1 MRTAVILVCLTGVA
15 LPAQQSGS
23 LSPTLRFEVASVKPS
38 PPPVGET
45 IVSRPGSFEPGGKF
59 LAQNATLWI
68 LLQRAFPEFAQPGR
82 MVFPEWARSAR
93 FDIDARASGDAPIPQ
108 IRQMLRTLL
117 IERFNMRSHTA
128 LTLVDTYDLVVARR
142 DGRLGPRMRPAT
154 TICDAWRAGLA
165 EGKDLPQPKQ
175 PEGSIRCGFQTGGE
189 NGVLKISIGGGA
201 IGGLI
206 TLLQGSVGT
215 SITDRTGLAGN
226 FDMELSW
233 ATNDTLRVDAAQ
245 TAPTL
250 ATAIEDQLGL
260 RLQPSKGQV
269 EVLVIDQI
277 ERPTPN

>member
-1 MRTAVILVCLTGVA
+1 
-15 LPAQQSGS
+15 
-23 LSPTLRFEVASVKPS
+23 
-38 PPPVGET
+38 
-45 IVSRPGSFEPGGKF
+45 
-59 LAQNATLWI
+59 
-68 LLQRAFPEFAQPGR
+68 
-82 MVFPEWARSAR
+82 
-93 FDIDARASGDAPIPQ
+93 
-108 IRQMLRTLL
+108 
-117 IERFNMRSHTA
+117 MRSHTA
-128 LTLVDTYDLVVARR
+128 LMPVDTYDLVVARR

-154 TICDAWRAGLA
+154 TACDAWRAALA